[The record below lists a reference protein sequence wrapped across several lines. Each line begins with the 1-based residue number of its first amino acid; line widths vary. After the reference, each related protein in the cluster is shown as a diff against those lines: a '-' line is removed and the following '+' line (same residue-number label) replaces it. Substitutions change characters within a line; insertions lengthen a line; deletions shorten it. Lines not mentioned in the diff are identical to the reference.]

1 MSARLRI
8 ICWIGCPEEK
18 LDYKRHPVYGF
29 TMQYLDDLIAAAIDR
44 GDEAVTAAVKDIL
57 LSDNNTA
64 VITVDLIRGIIK
76 SSSASLHRLLSDFLL
91 AARLR
96 RGVRQA
102 ICENAD
108 CGTVEAFQTIF
119 AAVCENN
126 LIRFASVKGRWLSG
140 QESAMWK
147 MRIASRIKCLFS

>member
-1 MSARLRI
+1 M
-8 ICWIGCPEEK
+8 
-18 LDYKRHPVYGF
+18 
-29 TMQYLDDLIAAAIDR
+29 IAAAIDR

-91 AARLR
+91 AARLQE
-96 RGVRQA
+96 GVRQA

-126 LIRFASVKGRWLSG
+126 LIRFASVKRAVAVWTGICDVENADRISDKMLVLMGDALNDPGAAQTLSL
-140 QESAMWK
+140 
-147 MRIASRIKCLFS
+147 IHI

>member
-1 MSARLRI
+1 M
-8 ICWIGCPEEK
+8 
-18 LDYKRHPVYGF
+18 
-29 TMQYLDDLIAAAIDR
+29 
-44 GDEAVTAAVKDIL
+44 TAAVKDIL

-76 SSSASLHRLLSDFLL
+76 SSSAPLHRLLSDFLL
-91 AARLR
+91 AARLQE
-96 RGVRQA
+96 GVRQA

-126 LIRFASVKGRWLSG
+126 LIRFASVKRAVAVWTGICDV
-140 QESAMWK
+140 E